1 MPFNL
6 LYDYYS
12 RTRHASGYHAQPGG
26 TFYIKC
32 VILSLVAKPSL
43 GFIRA
48 VSKDMA
54 LIFYLVLT
62 LPCGNILTELKTR
75 VGFCKNGVATAFYFF
90 A

>member
-12 RTRHASGYHAQPGG
+12 RARYASGYHAQLGG

-32 VILSLVAKPSL
+32 VILTLVAKPSL

-54 LIFYLVLT
+54 LIFLPKKRTKAQTTLALTKILEMVL
-62 LPCGNILTELKTR
+62 C
-75 VGFCKNGVATAFYFF
+75 Y
-90 A
+90 